1 MALNAYIT
9 ATQSLVNDPSAQR
22 FSIPTLTTYINTARS
37 QLALEGE
44 CVRFNFGLDG
54 IFYPTANYSGST
66 VSVGNPSLQPPLLD
80 NIAGW
85 IVNSVALSPGTSVLT
100 STVNAGGFLNTI
112 TLSAPVATT
121 GGPFSFTLSP
131 PNITNTGQEMY
142 ASPPTVCLTTGVQ
155 GVVGIRGV
163 NINYGGVGA
172 NMYAM
177 RYKDWSFFQG
187 YFRSYP
193 NLTGNPVYWTRY
205 QNVQNSVFL
214 RPIPAAQYPMQWD
227 CQCTVVPLVNDST
240 PEAIPYAFS
249 DAIPYF
255 AANLA
260 FLQTQRK
267 DDAKAM
273 YDQYLNYTRLARKY
287 FQSTYVPDIYEQQ

>member
-9 ATQSLVNDPSAQR
+9 ATQSLINDPAAQR
-22 FSIPTLTTYINTARS
+22 FTIPQLTTYINTARS

-44 CVRFNFGLDG
+44 CVRFNYGLDG
-54 IFYPTANYSGST
+54 ISFTT
-66 VSVGNPSLQPPLLD
+66 TFTQGNPTLIYAGPAPLLD
-80 NIAGW
+80 FIQTWNVVSPA
-85 IVNSVALSPGTSVLT
+85 VPPGTLAGTLAMPNTYTMTANATQTGTFSVT
-100 STVNAGGFLNTI
+100 IAPPNNTI
-112 TLSAPVATT
+112 L
-121 GGPFSFTLSP
+121 G
-131 PNITNTGQEMY
+131 IEQY

-155 GVVGIRGV
+155 AVVGIRGV
-163 NINYGGVGA
+163 NVNYGGTGA
-172 NMYAM
+172 NMYSL
-177 RYKDWSFFQG
+177 RYYDWSYFQG

-193 NLTGNPVYWTRY
+193 NLTGNPACWTRY
-205 QNVQNSVFL
+205 QNRQNAVFL
-214 RPIPAAQYPMQWD
+214 RPIPAAVYPMQWD
-227 CQCTVVPLVNDST
+227 CQCTVVPLVDDTT
-240 PEAIPYAFS
+240 PEAIPYAFT

-273 YDQYLNYTRLARKY
+273 YEQYLNYTRLARKY